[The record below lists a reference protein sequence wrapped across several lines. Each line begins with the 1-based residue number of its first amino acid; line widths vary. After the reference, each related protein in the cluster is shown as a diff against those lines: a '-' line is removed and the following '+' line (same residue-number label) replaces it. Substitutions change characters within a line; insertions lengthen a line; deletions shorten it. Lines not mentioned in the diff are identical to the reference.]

1 VTLLVLLAVVAAG
14 ITVLALNRGHPG
26 PSARPP
32 DGLTGAAATR
42 GQAAR
47 WVARQVSHAAI
58 AACDPAM
65 CAALQAAGV
74 PAADLDL
81 LSAGT
86 ADPLGADIVVAT
98 SAVRSQFGSRLA
110 TVYAPAVLA
119 RFGAGTAQ
127 IDIRVVAAGGST
139 AYSAA
144 LGRDA
149 AARKSTGAQLLRNA
163 RLQLAA
169 PARAQL
175 AAGHADSR
183 LMLLLAPLAAAHS
196 VRILSFGDAGPGA
209 DPSMPLRSAVLS
221 GADPT
226 GAMKQSA
233 YAAWLLGA
241 LRGQRPPYAAQIS
254 AAQVQGHPVVDLQF
268 TAPSPLGLIQDGG

>member
-1 VTLLVLLAVVAAG
+1 VSVLVLLAVIAAG
-14 ITVLALNRGHPG
+14 VTVIALNRGHSSP
-26 PSARPP
+26 PARPP
-32 DGLTGAAATR
+32 GGLTGAAATR

-81 LSAGT
+81 LSTSA

-98 SAVRSQFGSRLA
+98 PAIRSQFGSRLA

-119 RFGAGTAQ
+119 RFGTGMAQ
-127 IDIRVVAAGGST
+127 IDVRVVAAGGSA

-149 AARKSTGAQLLRNA
+149 AARKGTAPQLLRNA

-175 AAGHADSR
+175 VAGHADSR
-183 LMLLLAPLAAAHS
+183 LMLLLAQLAATHS
-196 VRILSFGDAGPGA
+196 VRVLSFGDAGPGS
-209 DPSMPLRSAVLS
+209 DPSMPVRSAVLS

-226 GAMKQSA
+226 GAMTQSA
-233 YAAWLLGA
+233 YAAWLLGE
-241 LRGQRPPYAAQIS
+241 LRGQRPPYAAQVS
-254 AAQVQGHPVVDLQF
+254 TARVQGQPVVDLQF
-268 TAPSPLGLIQDGG
+268 TAPSPLGLILSRG

>member
-1 VTLLVLLAVVAAG
+1 VSVLVLLAVIAAG
-14 ITVLALNRGHPG
+14 VTVIALNRGHSSPPPRRPG
-26 PSARPP
+26 
-32 DGLTGAAATR
+32 GLTGAAATR
-42 GQAAR
+42 SQAAR
-47 WVARQVSHAAI
+47 WVARQVSQAAI

-65 CAALQAAGV
+65 CAALKAAGV
-74 PAADLDL
+74 PVADMDL
-81 LSAGT
+81 LTTSA

-119 RFGAGTAQ
+119 RFGTGTAQ
-127 IDIRVVAAGGST
+127 IDIRVVAAGGSA

-149 AARKSTGAQLLRNA
+149 AARKRSAALLLRNT

-175 AAGHADSR
+175 AAGQADSR

-196 VRILSFGDAGPGA
+196 VRVLSFDNAGPGA
-209 DPSMPLRSAVLS
+209 DPGMPLRSAVLS

-226 GAMKQSA
+226 GAMTQSA

-241 LRGQRPPYAAQIS
+241 LGGQRPPYAAQVS
-254 AAQVQGHPVVDLQF
+254 AARVQGHPVVELQF
-268 TAPSPLGLIQDGG
+268 TAPSPLGLIQAGG